1 MIIFSLRSVPLF
13 IRRRYSYRQEH
24 TTDRV
29 VSRSRERMFVG
40 MVCRESRIAVG
51 IFMVLVGSFNEDEG
65 EEGTRG
71 NGDEKKKSQ

>member
-1 MIIFSLRSVPLF
+1 
-13 IRRRYSYRQEH
+13 
-24 TTDRV
+24 
-29 VSRSRERMFVG
+29 MFVG